1 MRYLE
6 KSGQKHKLMQAKID
20 KDKKLILEITKQV
33 EAKQNM
39 IKVLEKGVK
48 KSTVSLKKMRK
59 DTSKK

>member
-20 KDKKLILEITKQV
+20 KDKKLIQEITKQV

-39 IKVLEKGVK
+39 IKVLEKGV
-48 KSTVSLKKMRK
+48 SAASLKKMKK
-59 DTSKK
+59 DASKK